1 MFLTALHKKLKTLVF
16 SINYGLK
23 IIWLCGDNNTKYCY
37 EIIMMEKVVFLEKL
51 VILFF
56 ELCL

>member
-1 MFLTALHKKLKTLVF
+1 M
-16 SINYGLK
+16 
-23 IIWLCGDNNTKYCY
+23 WLCGDNNTKYCY